1 MKRSELT
8 YEKMIQMGWEA
19 LNVIDLPI
27 STIIENIKK
36 KNEDGTWYWQLKCEM
51 HKRQTRRDYTMCS
64 TYKVLV
70 DREYLLMSTDNKSW
84 YKIAKREKEIGRQCI
99 YAD

>member
-8 YEKMIQMGWEA
+8 YEKMLQMGWEA
-19 LNVIDLPI
+19 ENIRTLPLR
-27 STIIENIKK
+27 IIVENIKR
-36 KNEDGTWYWQLKCEM
+36 KNEDGSWFWKLKCKT
-51 HKRQTRRDYTMCS
+51 HKRQTKRDYTMCS

-70 DREYLLMSTDNKSW
+70 DREYLLASEDGNNW
-84 YKIAKREKEIGRQCI
+84 YYIAKREKEISRQCI